1 MGLAGNF
8 ALEGYS
14 PRLAMDCSLWKD
26 FPSLPGFLLIWFG
39 DEQPNFLDG
48 LTSPA

>member
-8 ALEGYS
+8 ALEGNF

-26 FPSLPGFLLIWFG
+26 FPSQPCLLIGFG
-39 DEQPNFLDG
+39 DKTAELLDG
-48 LTSPA
+48 LTLPA